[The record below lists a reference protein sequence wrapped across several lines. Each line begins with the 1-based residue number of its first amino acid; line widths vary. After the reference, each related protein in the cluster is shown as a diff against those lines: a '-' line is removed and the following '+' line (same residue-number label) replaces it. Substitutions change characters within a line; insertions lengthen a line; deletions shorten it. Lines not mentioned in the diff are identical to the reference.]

1 VSSTAV
7 QVRFAV
13 EFATF
18 LVAIAGAGLVALRP
32 SLIGASSRA
41 RVVLPIGFVLIA
53 AAAFLHGS
61 LVVSGNAAD
70 AAIAALRFAGIL
82 LVALGTIRW
91 DTEPAFRRLLL
102 LGLFLMAVAEAIGL
116 AGTGSGTDL
125 SASWVRAGGT
135 LCIAVVLF
143 TSSRRSIP
151 ARVVTSA
158 AATLLLVVLALS
170 VALSAV
176 IANNVR
182 DEALRRVE
190 ARAATE
196 RDQATANTQNALK
209 SAGIIGGAIGNAETV
224 ALTKLNADPAPSDQI
239 KRDLVSL
246 SGSLFSQGPIMV
258 LNSRGFILAA
268 YAPQSTLDSA
278 SATLLAGSE
287 PVREALSTQHATPA
301 PQVIG
306 RQALLVGASP
316 IVPSQPA
323 AQFLG
328 VAVAT
333 VPLDHSYL
341 DARRYTEPDV
351 HLAIVGRGGQLA
363 AAGPQA
369 PGQRDVER
377 VGIQAISKDTAVSTT
392 AGGYFIAAQPE
403 EVLPGNVVFS
413 LVASE
418 PTTLVDNTRNSLF
431 RTLFLVALGASM
443 LALVVAFAVGDRIGT
458 GLRRLTVAAEG
469 IQGGDLTVRSAV
481 RSEDEI
487 GVLSETFDSMATS
500 IESLADEL
508 RQAADDEAQ
517 LRNRLEAVVAG
528 MGEALMAVDVNG
540 RITTFNRAAEDLV
553 GRPATAALGR
563 LVDKVV
569 KLKTEDGQDLSGRL
583 RKPSPSP
590 WNDTGHIVQRGGNEI
605 PVVLSAGGLRTATGE
620 LAGAV
625 FVLRDMRR
633 EREVER
639 MKTEFL
645 SNISHELRTPLTP
658 IKGYAEMLRRRDVP
672 RPQAREF
679 LSGIID
685 STDRLERVV
694 DLLVSFAAF
703 EAGRLRLRAEPL
715 KVRELLDGL
724 AQRWH
729 DKLDSSHPLTK
740 RVARDLPDV
749 LGDRRLLERS
759 LDELLD
765 NAVKYSPGGGRVSVT
780 AKLSSNGGGPSVEI
794 SVTDHGIGIPEDRL
808 DTVFDDFSQADASA
822 TREFGGLGLG
832 LSFVRRIVLA
842 HDGDLLC
849 ESKPGKGSTFSIVL
863 PVMPKTKKKRR

>member
-1 VSSTAV
+1 MSSSAV

-18 LVAIAGAGLVALRP
+18 LVAIAGAALVGLRP

-41 RVVLPIGFVLIA
+41 RVILPVGFVLIA
-53 AAAFLHGS
+53 VAAFLHGS
-61 LVVSGNAAD
+61 LVVGSSAD
-70 AAIAALRFAGIL
+70 GIVAAIRLAGIV
-82 LVALGTIRW
+82 LVALSTIRW
-91 DTEPAFRRLLL
+91 DTEPAFRRILLA
-102 LGLFLMAVAEAIGL
+102 GLFLMAVAEAIGL
-116 AGTGSGTDL
+116 AGSGTGSDTA
-125 SASWVRAGGT
+125 ASWVRAGGT
-135 LCIAVVLF
+135 LCVAIVLF

-158 AATLLLVVLALS
+158 AATLLLVVLAVS

-182 DEALRRVE
+182 DEALRRVQ
-190 ARAATE
+190 ARATTE
-196 RDQATANTQNALK
+196 RDEVDAVTHDALRNAGLI
-209 SAGIIGGAIGNAETV
+209 AGAVGGARSAVLAQINQNPAV
-224 ALTKLNADPAPSDQI
+224 SSQIADDLHSLSLE
-239 KRDLVSL
+239 LVSN
-246 SGSLFSQGPIMV
+246 GPLM
-258 LNSRGFILAA
+258 LMTTRGFIIASYPALPAA
-268 YAPQSTLDSA
+268 DGTA
-278 SATLLAGSE
+278 LAGSE
-287 PVREALSTQHATPA
+287 PAREALSTQNPTVA

-306 RQALLVGASP
+306 RQALVVGVSRVPPSTSSP
-316 IVPSQPA
+316 
-323 AQFLG
+323 FLG
-328 VAVAT
+328 VAVAS
-333 VPLDHSYL
+333 VPLDNTYL
-341 DARRYTEPDV
+341 DVRRFTEPDV
-351 HLAIVGRGGQLA
+351 HLAIVDRSGQLA
-363 AAGPQA
+363 SAGPSA
-369 PGQRDVER
+369 PPQSDVES
-377 VGIQAISKDTAVSTT
+377 VGLRAVRANAPTTTT
-392 AGGYFIAAQPE
+392 AGGYFIAAQPKATQT
-403 EVLPGNVVFS
+403 GDVVFS

-431 RTLFLVALGASM
+431 RTLFLVALGTSL
-443 LALVVAFAVGDRIGT
+443 LALMVALAVGDRIGT
-458 GLRRLTVAAEG
+458 GLRRLTAAAEG

-487 GVLSETFDSMATS
+487 GVLSDTFDSMATS

-528 MGEALMAVDVNG
+528 MGEALIAVDVDG
-540 RITTFNRAAEDLV
+540 RVTTFNRAAEELV
-553 GRPATAALGR
+553 ARPSTAALGR
-563 LVDKVV
+563 PIDKVV
-569 KLKTEDGQDLSGRL
+569 KLRSEDDQDLSARM
-583 RKPSPSP
+583 RKPTAAP
-590 WNDTGHIVQRGGNEI
+590 WNETGHVVQRGGTEV
-605 PVVLSAGGLRTATGE
+605 PVVLSAGGLRSASGE
-620 LAGAV
+620 LTGGV

-672 RPQAREF
+672 RTQAREF
-679 LSGIID
+679 LNGIID

-715 KVRELLDGL
+715 KVRELLDAL
-724 AQRWH
+724 AERWQE
-729 DKLDSSHPLTK
+729 KLDPSHPLSK
-740 RVARDLPDV
+740 RVARNLPDV

-765 NAVKYSPGGGRVSVT
+765 NAVKYSPGGGRVSVA
-780 AKLSSNGGGPSVEI
+780 AKLSDNGAGPSVEI

-808 DTVFDDFSQADASA
+808 DTVFDDFAQADASA

-863 PVMPKTKKKRR
+863 PVMPKTTKKRR

>member
-1 VSSTAV
+1 VSSSAV

-18 LVAIAGAGLVALRP
+18 LVAIAGAALVGLRP
-32 SLIGASSRA
+32 ALIGASSRA
-41 RVVLPIGFVLIA
+41 RVILPAGFLLIA
-53 AAAFLHGS
+53 VASFLHGS
-61 LVVSGNAAD
+61 LVVGSEAD
-70 AAIAALRFAGIL
+70 SWVAAIRFAGIL
-82 LVALGTIRW
+82 LVALSTIRW
-91 DTEPAFRRLLL
+91 DTEPAFRRILLG
-102 LGLFLMAVAEAIGL
+102 GLFLMAVAEAIGL
-116 AGTGSGTDL
+116 AGSDT
-125 SASWVRAGGT
+125 AAIWVRAGGT
-135 LCIAVVLF
+135 LCIGVVLF

-151 ARVVTSA
+151 ARIVTST
-158 AATLLLVVLALS
+158 AATLLLVVLAIS

-182 DEALRRVE
+182 DEALRRVQ
-190 ARAATE
+190 ARAKTESDQVDAATE
-196 RDQATANTQNALK
+196 AALR
-209 SAGIIGGAIGNAETV
+209 SAGIIGGAVGTARANALGQLDTS
-224 ALTKLNADPAPSDQI
+224 PAPSTQI
-239 KRDLVSL
+239 ANDLHDL
-246 SGSLFSQGPIMV
+246 SSSLFSSGPLMV
-258 LNSRGFILAA
+258 LTNRGFVLASWPA
-268 YAPQSTLDSA
+268 LDSA

-287 PVREALSTQHATPA
+287 PVRETLNTQNPVAA

-306 RQALLVGASP
+306 KQALVVGVSRIPPQTASP
-316 IVPSQPA
+316 
-323 AQFLG
+323 FLG
-328 VAVAT
+328 VAVAS
-333 VPLDHSYL
+333 VALDSSYL
-341 DARRYTEPDV
+341 DVRRFTEPDV

-363 AAGPQA
+363 AAGKRA
-369 PGQRDVER
+369 PPTGEVER
-377 VGIQAISKDTAVSTT
+377 IGIRAVTDNAPVSAT
-392 AGGYFIAAQPE
+392 AGGYFVAAQPKTTQ
-403 EVLPGNVVFS
+403 VGNVVFS

-418 PTTLVDNTRNSLF
+418 PTTLVDDTRNSLF
-431 RTLFLVALGASM
+431 RTLFLVALGASL
-443 LALVVAFAVGDRIGT
+443 LALVVALAVGDRIGA
-458 GLRRLTVAAEG
+458 GLRRLTFAAEG
-469 IQGGDLTVRSAV
+469 IQGGDLSVRSAV

-487 GVLSETFDSMATS
+487 GVLSDTFDSMATS
-500 IESLADEL
+500 IESLAGEL

-528 MGEALMAVDVNG
+528 MGEALIAVDVNG
-540 RITTFNRAAEDLV
+540 RITTFNRAAEELV

-563 LVDKVV
+563 PIDKVV
-569 KLKTEDGQDLSGRL
+569 KLQTEDGQDLSARL
-583 RKPSPSP
+583 RKPSASP
-590 WNDTGHIVQRGGNEI
+590 WNETGHVVQRGGAELQ
-605 PVVLSAGGLRTATGE
+605 VVLSAGGLRSATGE

-625 FVLRDMRR
+625 FVMRDMRR

-672 RPQAREF
+672 RAQAREF
-679 LSGIID
+679 LGGIID

-724 AQRWH
+724 AERWQT
-729 DKLDSSHPLTK
+729 KLDPSHPLTK
-740 RVARDLPDV
+740 RVARNIPDV
-749 LGDRRLLERS
+749 FGDRRLLERS

-780 AKLSSNGGGPSVEI
+780 AKLADNGAGPSVEI

-808 DTVFDDFSQADASA
+808 DSVFDEFAQADASA

-842 HDGDLLC
+842 HDGDLVC
-849 ESKPGKGSTFSIVL
+849 ESTPGKGSTFSIVL
-863 PVMPKTKKKRR
+863 PVMPKTRKKRK

>member
-1 VSSTAV
+1 VSSSAV

-18 LVAIAGAGLVALRP
+18 LVAIAGAALVALRP
-32 SLIGASSRA
+32 ALIGASSRA
-41 RVVLPIGFVLIA
+41 RIVLPLGFVLIA
-53 AAAFLHGS
+53 VAAFLHGS
-61 LVVSGNAAD
+61 LVVGSSAD
-70 AAIAALRFAGIL
+70 TIVAVIRFAGII
-82 LVALGTIRW
+82 LVAASTIRW
-91 DTEPAFRRLLL
+91 DTEPAFRTILLV
-102 LGLFLMAVAEAIGL
+102 GLFLMAVAEAIGL
-116 AGTGSGTDL
+116 AGSDMA
-125 SASWVRAGGT
+125 ASWVRAGGT
-135 LCIAVVLF
+135 ICIAVVLF

-158 AATLLLVVLALS
+158 AATLLLVVLAVS

-190 ARAATE
+190 ARAGTSRNQVDDADTE
-196 RDQATANTQNALK
+196 ALR
-209 SAGIIGGAIGNAETV
+209 SAGIIGGAVGSADDKLL
-224 ALTKLNADPAPSDQI
+224 AQLNAQPAPSQKVAD
-239 KRDLVSL
+239 DLSSL
-246 SGSLFSQGPIMV
+246 SSSLFSPGPLMAMT
-258 LNSRGFILAA
+258 NRGFILAT
-268 YAPQSTLDSA
+268 YNTPDSA

-287 PVREALSTQHATPA
+287 PVRETLNLQDARYA
-301 PQVIG
+301 PQVVG
-306 RQALLVGASP
+306 KQALAVGAARMPTEKSKP
-316 IVPSQPA
+316 
-323 AQFLG
+323 FLG

-333 VPLDHSYL
+333 VPLDHTWL
-341 DARRYTEPDV
+341 DQRRFTEPDV
-351 HLAIVGRGGQLA
+351 HLAIVGRSGQLA
-363 AAGPQA
+363 AAGDRAPPQA
-369 PGQRDVER
+369 DVER
-377 VGIQAISKDTAVSTT
+377 VGLEAIRSNAAASTT
-392 AGGYFIAAQPE
+392 AGGYFIAAQPRTT
-403 EVLPGNVVFS
+403 LPGTVVFS

-418 PTTLVDNTRNSLF
+418 PTTLVDDTRNSLF
-431 RTLFLVALGASM
+431 RTLFLVALGASL
-443 LALVVAFAVGDRIGT
+443 LALVVALAVGDRIGS

-469 IQGGDLTVRSAV
+469 IQSGDLSVRAAV
-481 RSEDEI
+481 KSEDEI
-487 GVLSETFDSMATS
+487 GVLSDTFDSMATS

-508 RQAADDEAQ
+508 RQSADDEAQ

-528 MGEALMAVDVNG
+528 MGEALIAVDASG
-540 RITTFNRAAEDLV
+540 RITTFNRAAEELA

-563 LVDKVV
+563 PIDKVV
-569 KLKTEDGQDLSGRL
+569 KVKTEDGQDLSPRL
-583 RKPSPSP
+583 RKPTASP
-590 WNDTGHIVQRGGNEI
+590 WNETGHVVQRGGDEV

-620 LAGAV
+620 LAGGV

-672 RPQAREF
+672 RAQAREF
-679 LSGIID
+679 LGGIID

-724 AQRWH
+724 AARWQE
-729 DKLDSSHPLTK
+729 KLDPSHPLTK

-765 NAVKYSPGGGRVSVT
+765 NAVKYSPGGGRVSLA
-780 AKLSSNGGGPSVEI
+780 AKLSKNGAGPSVEI
-794 SVTDHGIGIPEDRL
+794 SVTDHGIGIPEDRI
-808 DTVFDDFSQADASA
+808 DTVFDDFAQADASA

-842 HDGDLLC
+842 HEGDLLC
-849 ESKPGKGSTFSIVL
+849 DSKPGKGSTFSIVL
-863 PVMPKTKKKRR
+863 PVMPRTRKKRR

>member
-1 VSSTAV
+1 MSSSAV

-18 LVAIAGAGLVALRP
+18 LVAIAGAALVGLRP

-41 RVVLPIGFVLIA
+41 RVILPVGFVLIA
-53 AAAFLHGS
+53 VAAFLHGS
-61 LVVSGNAAD
+61 LVVGSSAD
-70 AAIAALRFAGIL
+70 GIVAAIRLAGIV
-82 LVALGTIRW
+82 LVALSTIRW
-91 DTEPAFRRLLL
+91 DTEPAFRRILLA
-102 LGLFLMAVAEAIGL
+102 GLFLMAVAEAIGL
-116 AGTGSGTDL
+116 AGSGTGSDTA
-125 SASWVRAGGT
+125 ASWVRAGGT
-135 LCIAVVLF
+135 LCVAIVLF

-158 AATLLLVVLALS
+158 AATLLLVVLAVS

-182 DEALRRVE
+182 DEALRRVQ
-190 ARAATE
+190 ARATTE
-196 RDQATANTQNALK
+196 RDEVDAVTHDALRNAGLI
-209 SAGIIGGAIGNAETV
+209 AGAVGGARSALLAQINQNPTV
-224 ALTKLNADPAPSDQI
+224 SSQIADDLHSLSLE
-239 KRDLVSL
+239 LVSN
-246 SGSLFSQGPIMV
+246 GPLM
-258 LNSRGFILAA
+258 LMTTRGFIIASYPALPAA
-268 YAPQSTLDSA
+268 DGTA
-278 SATLLAGSE
+278 LAGSE
-287 PVREALSTQHATPA
+287 PAREALSTQNPTVA

-306 RQALLVGASP
+306 RQALVVGVSRVPPSTSSP
-316 IVPSQPA
+316 
-323 AQFLG
+323 FLG
-328 VAVAT
+328 VAVAS
-333 VPLDHSYL
+333 VPLDNTYL
-341 DARRYTEPDV
+341 DVRRFTEPDV
-351 HLAIVGRGGQLA
+351 HLAIVDRSGQLA
-363 AAGPQA
+363 SAGPRA
-369 PGQRDVER
+369 PPQSDVES
-377 VGIQAISKDTAVSTT
+377 VGLRAVRANAPTTTT
-392 AGGYFIAAQPE
+392 AGGYFIAAQPKATQT
-403 EVLPGNVVFS
+403 GDVVFS

-431 RTLFLVALGASM
+431 RTLFLVALGTSL
-443 LALVVAFAVGDRIGT
+443 LALMVALAVGDRIGT
-458 GLRRLTVAAEG
+458 GLRRLTAAAEG

-487 GVLSETFDSMATS
+487 GVLSDTFDSMATS

-528 MGEALMAVDVNG
+528 MGEALIAVDVDG
-540 RITTFNRAAEDLV
+540 RVTTFNRAAEELV
-553 GRPATAALGR
+553 ARPSTAALGR
-563 LVDKVV
+563 PIDKVV
-569 KLKTEDGQDLSGRL
+569 KLRSEDGQDLSARM
-583 RKPSPSP
+583 RKPTAAP
-590 WNDTGHIVQRGGNEI
+590 WNETGHVVQRGGTEV
-605 PVVLSAGGLRTATGE
+605 PVVLSAGGLRSASGE
-620 LAGAV
+620 LTGGV

-672 RPQAREF
+672 RTQAREF
-679 LSGIID
+679 LNGIID

-715 KVRELLDGL
+715 KVRELLDAL
-724 AQRWH
+724 AERWQE
-729 DKLDSSHPLTK
+729 KLDPSHPLSK
-740 RVARDLPDV
+740 RVARNLPDV

-765 NAVKYSPGGGRVSVT
+765 NAVKYSPGGGRVSVA
-780 AKLSSNGGGPSVEI
+780 AKLSDNGAGPSVEI
-794 SVTDHGIGIPEDRL
+794 SVTDHGIGIPEDRI
-808 DTVFDDFSQADASA
+808 DTVFDDFAQADASA

-863 PVMPKTKKKRR
+863 PVMPKTTKKRR

>member
-1 VSSTAV
+1 
-7 QVRFAV
+7 
-13 EFATF
+13 
-18 LVAIAGAGLVALRP
+18 
-32 SLIGASSRA
+32 SRA
-41 RVVLPIGFVLIA
+41 RVILPIGFVLIA

-61 LVVSGNAAD
+61 LVVSGSGAD

-82 LVALGTIRW
+82 LVALSTIRW
-91 DTEPAFRRLLL
+91 DTEPGFRRLLL

-116 AGTGSGTDL
+116 AGSGSSTDIA
-125 SASWVRAGGT
+125 ASWVRAGGT
-135 LCIAVVLF
+135 LCIAIVLF

-190 ARAATE
+190 ARAGTE
-196 RDQATANTQNALK
+196 RDQVDENIQTALK
-209 SAGIIGGAIGNAETV
+209 SAGIVGGAIGNAESTTL
-224 ALTKLNADPAPSDQI
+224 AKLNANPVPSDQI
-239 KRDLVSL
+239 QSDLVSL
-246 SGSLFSQGPIMV
+246 AGSLFSQGPLMV
-258 LNSRGFILAA
+258 MTNRGFILAA
-268 YAPQSTLDSA
+268 YAPQGALDAA

-287 PVREALSTQHATPA
+287 PVRETLGNQ
-301 PQVIG
+301 
-306 RQALLVGASP
+306 
-316 IVPSQPA
+316 QPA
-323 AQFLG
+323 AAPQLIGRNAFVVGSSRVPPQAGPNAPFLG

-333 VPLDHSYL
+333 VPLDSPYL
-341 DARRYTEPDV
+341 DRRRLFEPDV
-351 HLAIVGRGGQLA
+351 HLAIVGRSGQLA
-363 AAGPQA
+363 AAGPKA
-369 PGQRDVER
+369 PPQKDVER
-377 VGIQAISKDTAVSTT
+377 VGIEAISRNAAVSTT
-392 AGGYFIAAQPE
+392 AGGYFIAAQPRATAA
-403 EVLPGNVVFS
+403 GTVVFS

-431 RTLFLVALGASM
+431 RTLFLVALGASL
-443 LALVVAFAVGDRIGT
+443 LALVVALAVGDRIGT

-481 RSEDEI
+481 QSEDEI

-563 LVDKVV
+563 LIDKVV
-569 KLKTEDGQDLSGRL
+569 KLKTEDGQDLSPRL
-583 RKPSPSP
+583 RKPSTSP
-590 WNDTGHIVQRGGNEI
+590 WNETGHIVQRGGNEI

-672 RPQAREF
+672 RTQAREF

-724 AQRWH
+724 AQRWQQ
-729 DKLDSSHPLTK
+729 KLDPSHPITK

-749 LGDRRLLERS
+749 L
-759 LDELLD
+759 
-765 NAVKYSPGGGRVSVT
+765 
-780 AKLSSNGGGPSVEI
+780 
-794 SVTDHGIGIPEDRL
+794 
-808 DTVFDDFSQADASA
+808 
-822 TREFGGLGLG
+822 
-832 LSFVRRIVLA
+832 
-842 HDGDLLC
+842 
-849 ESKPGKGSTFSIVL
+849 
-863 PVMPKTKKKRR
+863 

>member
-1 VSSTAV
+1 MSSSAV

-18 LVAIAGAGLVALRP
+18 LVAIAGAALVALRP
-32 SLIGASSRA
+32 SLIGASARA
-41 RVVLPIGFVLIA
+41 RVILPLGFVLIA
-53 AAAFLHGS
+53 VAAFLHGS
-61 LVVSGNAAD
+61 LVVGSEAD
-70 AAIAALRFAGIL
+70 GIVAVIRYAGII

-91 DTEPAFRRLLL
+91 DTEPAFRSILLA
-102 LGLFLMAVAEAIGL
+102 GLFLMAVAQAISL
-116 AGTGSGTDL
+116 AGSDTA
-125 SASWVRAGGT
+125 ASWVQAGGT
-135 LCIAVVLF
+135 ICVAVVLF

-151 ARVVTSA
+151 ARIVTSA
-158 AATLLLVVLALS
+158 AATLLLVVLAVS

-182 DEALRRVE
+182 DEALRRVQT
-190 ARAATE
+190 RAGAE
-196 RDQATANTQNALK
+196 LQQVDQATRDAIR
-209 SAGIIGGAIGNAETV
+209 SAGIVAGSIGSARTAVVTQL
-224 ALTKLNADPAPSDQI
+224 AQHPAPSDQI
-239 KRDLVSL
+239 QGALVVLGKR
-246 SGSLFSQGPIMV
+246 LFSDGDLMYVTASRFVVATQPV
-258 LNSRGFILAA
+258 LDA
-268 YAPQSTLDSA
+268 TT
-278 SATLLAGSE
+278 ATLLAGSE
-287 PVREALSTQHATPA
+287 PVREALDVRDSRSA
-301 PQVIG
+301 PQVVG
-306 RQALLVGASP
+306 RQAMVVGVAPTTAGDSGPMVGAA
-316 IVPSQPA
+316 I
-323 AQFLG
+323 
-328 VAVAT
+328 AT
-333 VPLDHSYL
+333 VVLDGPYL
-341 DARRYTEPDV
+341 AFRHFTEPQV
-351 HLAIVGRGGQLA
+351 HLAVVGRSGQLA
-363 AAGPQA
+363 ADGKLA
-369 PGQRDVER
+369 PRKQDVER
-377 VGIQAISKDTAVSTT
+377 VGIRAIRANGAASTT
-392 AGGYFIAAQPE
+392 AGGYFIAAQPK
-403 EVLPGNVVFS
+403 VTQTGTVVFAM
-413 LVASE
+413 VASE
-418 PTTLVDNTRNSLF
+418 PTTLVDDARNSLF
-431 RTLFLVALGASM
+431 RTLFLVALGASL
-443 LALVVAFAVGDRIGT
+443 LALVVALAVGDRIGS
-458 GLRRLTVAAEG
+458 GLRQLTVAAEG
-469 IQGGDLTVRSAV
+469 IQSGDLSVRAAV

-487 GVLSETFDSMATS
+487 GVLSDTFDSMATS

-540 RITTFNRAAEDLV
+540 RITTFNRAAEELV
-553 GRPATAALGR
+553 GRSATAALGR
-563 LVDKVV
+563 PIDKVV
-569 KLKTEDGQDLSGRL
+569 KLKTEDGQDLSPRL
-583 RKPSPSP
+583 RKPSASP
-590 WNDTGHIVQRGGNEI
+590 WNETGHVVKRGGDEV
-605 PVVLSAGGLRTATGE
+605 PVVLSAGGLRSATGE

-672 RPQAREF
+672 RVQAREF
-679 LSGIID
+679 LNGIID

-703 EAGRLRLRAEPL
+703 EAGRLRLRAEQL

-724 AQRWH
+724 AERWQE
-729 DKLDSSHPLTK
+729 KLDPAHPLTK
-740 RVARDLPDV
+740 RVARNLPDV

-765 NAVKYSPGGGRVSVT
+765 NAVKYSPAGGRVSVT
-780 AKLSSNGGGPSVEI
+780 AKLSSNGAGNGARPSVEI

-808 DTVFDDFSQADASA
+808 DAVFDDFAQADASA

-863 PVMPKTKKKRR
+863 PVMPKTPKKRR